1 MVVIVPSRDLTK
13 EARAYPSSP
22 DVTRM
27 KPRYLLGFLDLRLER
42 VSNSSGVQPQTR
54 SMNVCAS
61 RPALIASVETCR
73 GTDYN
78 PQAANLAGA
87 LTRSFAV
94 RWKSGYAATRR
105 QLNRRPL
112 SRN

>member
-1 MVVIVPSRDLTK
+1 MVVIVPFRDLTK

-42 VSNSSGVQPQTR
+42 VSNSAGVQPQTR

-61 RPALIASVETCR
+61 QPVRADRLGRDLPWNRLQSTGR
-73 GTDYN
+73 QPRRRFD
-78 PQAANLAGA
+78 
-87 LTRSFAV
+87 AV
-94 RWKSGYAATRR
+94 LLPFVGRVDMLR
-105 QLNRRPL
+105 LEDN
-112 SRN
+112 